1 MSRKCTRAD
10 GEAGAILVIATAG
23 IVLAMIASALAVDL
37 GRLASD
43 KRTDQK
49 IADMAAIDA
58 SRNIASAC
66 VLANASAVRN
76 GLPANSLTCDPASPA
91 DATKDVIVG
100 KMSAGTFTPD
110 ATGDAVQVTVKSAFK
125 AAFPFVSG
133 RDHTSG
139 KAVAGSASEAAFS
152 VGSSLADFDADRSVL
167 DKLMAG
173 WLTGITNAQLSALSY
188 NGLAGGNVSLRAL
201 QTGLTGLSYTV
212 GSPTQ
217 LLTTQLTVIDLL
229 KATASAF
236 SASGQSTVEVDKLI
250 ASSISSTLKVKLG
263 DLVNLA
269 APGSSSALDTTVN
282 VFHLVTG
289 AAQVA
294 NGSSFV
300 ATGLC
305 VTAAL
310 VSVCTKVKVIERAQV
325 AEGPVGTTTHNSQAV
340 LQLAIPVAGVGT
352 VNVEVT
358 AADAEATLK
367 TITCG
372 SPPGISL
379 GATTSAA
386 TLGGVTTIAG
396 IGFTVSGAL
405 AAGSPIADQAFGYTS
420 DFLPPVGAGTAR
432 QVGAST
438 LDLTPASLT
447 VTPSPSNVLTA
458 TTAAT
463 IKTTLDLV
471 LPALGPVLDPLLQP
485 TLKGLGLEVAAA
497 DLAAINIFP
506 APPTCGKPHL
516 LG

>member
-1 MSRKCTRAD
+1 MNRKPLRTGD
-10 GEAGAILVIATAG
+10 EKGAILVLSVVG
-23 IVLAMIASALAVDL
+23 VVLAVIAAALAVDL
-37 GRLASD
+37 GRLAAD
-43 KRTDQK
+43 KRDDQR

-66 VLANASAVRN
+66 ARANASAVRN
-76 GLPANSLTCDPASPA
+76 GLPANSLTCDPVSPA
-91 DATKDVIVG
+91 DPTKDVIVG
-100 KMSAGTFTPD
+100 RMSGGTFTPD
-110 ATGDAVQVTVKSAFK
+110 ATGDAVQVRVISAFK
-125 AAFPFVSG
+125 VAFPFVGG

-139 KAVAGSASEAAFS
+139 KAVAGSASEAEFS
-152 VGSSLADFDADRSVL
+152 VGSSLADFDASRSVL
-167 DKLMAG
+167 DKLMGG

-201 QTGLTGLSYTV
+201 QTGLTSLGYTV

-217 LLTTQLTVIDLL
+217 LLTTQVTVIDLL
-229 KATASAF
+229 KATASAL
-236 SASGQSTVEVDKLI
+236 SASGQSTVEVNKLI
-250 ASSISSTLKVKLG
+250 ASSISSSLKVKLG

-269 APGSSSALDTTVN
+269 APGSSSALDTTLN

-289 AAQVA
+289 AAEVA

-305 VTAAL
+305 VTAVVAG
-310 VSVCTKVKVIERAQV
+310 VCVGLKVIERAQV
-325 AEGPVGTTTHNSQAV
+325 AEGPVGTKAHNSQVV

-405 AAGSPIADQAFGYTS
+405 AAGSSIADQAFGYTS
-420 DFLPPVGAGTAR
+420 DFLPLVGTGTAR

-458 TTAAT
+458 VTAAT
-463 IKTTLDLV
+463 IKTTLALV

-485 TLKGLGLEVAAA
+485 TLNGLGLEVAAA
-497 DLAAINIFP
+497 DLGAMNIFP
-506 APPTCGKPHL
+506 APPACGKPHL